1 MSQSSKS
8 AWTLVVAAL
17 LGCGGNRPLETIEPI
32 PGSREGGVAG
42 TIQPIDSAAGTIR
55 PIEGAAGTIQPIE
68 GAAGTIQPLGRE
80 APAGEIVPRGD
91 GRPTIQPRSGRE
103 IERRRGRDAESNE
116 VVPVDGTRW
125 VGTNHEGALTLEFLV
140 GGILRYTTPN
150 GTWTNGTWTQT
161 ANDLSFE
168 MNSRYAEYTGRIRGT
183 TMSGTGRN
191 RSGVRWEWEAARQ

>member
-1 MSQSSKS
+1 MSLSSKF

-17 LGCGGNRPLETIEPI
+17 LGCAGNRPLPTLEPI
-32 PGSREGGVAG
+32 PGSRDRGIAG
-42 TIQPIDSAAGTIR
+42 TIQPIDSVAGTIR
-55 PIEGAAGTIQPIE
+55 PID

-80 APAGEIVPRGD
+80 APAGEIVPRGEA
-91 GRPTIQPRSGRE
+91 GPTIQPRGGRE

-140 GGILRYTTPN
+140 GGILRYTTAN
-150 GTWTNGTWTQT
+150 GTWTNGTWAQT
-161 ANDLSFE
+161 ANDITFE
-168 MNSRYAEYTGRIRGT
+168 MNSRYAEYTGRIRGP

-191 RSGVRWEWEAARQ
+191 RSGTRWEWEAARR